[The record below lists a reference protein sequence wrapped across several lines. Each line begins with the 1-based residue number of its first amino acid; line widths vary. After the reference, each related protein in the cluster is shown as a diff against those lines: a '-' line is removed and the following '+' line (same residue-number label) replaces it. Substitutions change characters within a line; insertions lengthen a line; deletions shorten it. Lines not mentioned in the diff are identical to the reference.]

1 MRCVILAMGLALVLA
16 APVRAEQIYGLT
28 NLQQIVTFDSVD
40 RSVTSTV
47 SPAGFSIV
55 GEILLSI
62 DVRPATGQLFGL
74 SNQNRIF
81 TLDPTTG
88 ASNLVGTLSP
98 VPDGFVKSIDFN
110 PTVDRIRVLGSN
122 GTGNNNL
129 RVNPANAATTVDA
142 SLAFAAADVNAG
154 DSPAVVNS
162 GYLNSF
168 AGATTTTLYDVE
180 SGNDVLVTQ
189 NPANNGTLQ
198 TVGPLGFD
206 VVSSGGFTGF
216 DISGL
221 TGTAYLVGNKLGTGG
236 LTANSL
242 YQVNLAT
249 GAATVL
255 GAVNGVNGNFR
266 DIAVAYAV
274 PEPSSLG
281 LLLMGVVALVGGRKW
296 TR

>member
-1 MRCVILAMGLALVLA
+1 MRRIFLAMGLALAVTA
-16 APVRAEQIYGLT
+16 TARAEQIYGLT
-28 NLQQIVTFDSVD
+28 NLQEIVTFDSVD

-47 SPAGFSIV
+47 SPAGFSLV

-129 RVNPANAATTVDA
+129 RVNPANAATTVDT

-162 GYLNSF
+162 GYLNSVL
-168 AGATTTTLYDVE
+168 GATTTTLYDIE

-206 VVSSGGFTGF
+206 IVSSGGFTGF

-242 YQVNLAT
+242 YQVNLAS
-249 GAATVL
+249 GAASVL
-255 GAVNGVNGNFR
+255 GAVSGVNGSFR
-266 DIAVAYAV
+266 DIAVAFSI
-274 PEPSSLG
+274 PEPSSLA
-281 LLLMGVVALVGGRKW
+281 LLFLGMVATFGRRQ